1 MKGVGQMITGMEIR
15 NQQFGKKFRGYDP
28 EEVKKFIYNL
38 AQDYENL
45 YSENV
50 VLRENIQKVKY
61 ELDHYRKLEE
71 TMNNSLILA
80 QQTAEMIKANAQKES
95 EMILEESR
103 KKIAETFH
111 VYQEVLQRLNMM
123 TAEIKAQLSG
133 EMEMLEKSQRK
144 TEELSEFFF
153 SKDTKVLLE
162 KLARI
167 KPEEK

>member
-103 KKIAETFH
+103 KKFAEKFH
-111 VYQEVLQRLNMM
+111 VYQEVLQRLNLM
-123 TAEIKAQLSG
+123 TRDQSPAQRRNGDAGKKAS
-133 EMEMLEKSQRK
+133 
-144 TEELSEFFF
+144 
-153 SKDTKVLLE
+153 
-162 KLARI
+162 ARP
-167 KPEEK
+167 KN

>member
-1 MKGVGQMITGMEIR
+1 MITGMEIR
-15 NQQFGKKFRGYDP
+15 NQQFGKKMRGYDP
-28 EEVKKFIYNL
+28 EEVRKFIVSL

-50 VLRENIQKVKY
+50 LLRENIQKVKY

-80 QQTAEMIKANAQKES
+80 QKTAEMIKANAQKES

-103 KKIAETFH
+103 KKIAETFF

-133 EMEMLEKSQRK
+133 EMEILEKSQRK

-162 KLARI
+162 KLASI

>member
-1 MKGVGQMITGMEIR
+1 MITGMEIR
-15 NQQFGKKFRGYDP
+15 NQQFGKKMRGYNP
-28 EEVKKFIYNL
+28 EEVKNFIYNL

-80 QQTAEMIKANAQKES
+80 QQTAEMIKSNAQKES

-133 EMEMLEKSQRK
+133 EMEMLEKNQRK

-153 SKDTKVLLE
+153 SKDTKVILE
-162 KLARI
+162 KLNGI
-167 KPEEK
+167 NPEGK

>member
-1 MKGVGQMITGMEIR
+1 MITGMEIR
-15 NQQFGKKFRGYDP
+15 NQQFRKKMRGYDP
-28 EEVKKFIYNL
+28 EEVRKFIVNL

-103 KKIAETFH
+103 KKVAETFL

-133 EMEMLEKSQRK
+133 EMEMLERSQRK

-153 SKDTKVLLE
+153 SKDTKTILE
-162 KLARI
+162 KLGSI
-167 KPEEK
+167 MPEGK

>member
-1 MKGVGQMITGMEIR
+1 MITGMEIR
-15 NQQFGKKFRGYDP
+15 NQQFRKKMRGYDP
-28 EEVKKFIYNL
+28 VEVQNFVHNL

-80 QQTAEMIKANAQKES
+80 QQTAESIKSNAHKEA

-103 KKIAETFH
+103 KKIAETFL
-111 VYQEVLQRLNMM
+111 VYQEVLQRLNMI
-123 TAEIKAQLSG
+123 TAEIKSQINSEL
-133 EMEMLEKSQRK
+133 EMLEKNQRK
-144 TEELSEFFF
+144 TEALSEFFF
-153 SKDTKVLLE
+153 SKDTKEILE
-162 KLARI
+162 KLDSTVARN
-167 KPEEK
+167 KE